1 LIAKPRERREEKTQ
15 RVCAC
20 IYIYT
25 RRGIPEAKRIR
36 EGEKRGVVNFGEEK
50 SLVKH

>member
-1 LIAKPRERREEKTQ
+1 
-15 RVCAC
+15 VC
-20 IYIYT
+20 IYT

-36 EGEKRGVVNFGEEK
+36 EGEKREGVVNFGEEK